1 MKYLPTLKHVP
12 VFLKKKEA
20 RINWKLGF
28 SLANGVFQRR
38 I

>member
-1 MKYLPTLKHVP
+1 MSQF
-12 VFLKKKEA
+12 FLKKEEA